1 MLDFVNR
8 KHNPEPKR
16 ARKPLKWIIIDSLII
31 AALVFVSS
39 LPDRIPDLQDL
50 YLAFKVAMY
59 SFFVQLVVELGI
71 RRAKEVK

>member
-1 MLDFVNR
+1 MDFANR

-16 ARKPLKWIIIDSLII
+16 ARKPLKWIIVDSLII

-39 LPDRIPDLQDL
+39 LPEQLPTLADL
-50 YLAFKVAMY
+50 YLAGKVAMY